1 MHNWLLYT
9 KIIITGG
16 VILGL
21 QLASSRIMTPFF
33 GVNIHIWASILSVTL
48 IALALGYKIGGI
60 LTNFWDKD
68 GRLLAFIT
76 AGAAASLWVTITC
89 WSYPFV
95 FSALT
100 GLDLI
105 LGSIVACFYMIF
117 IPLILLSALNP
128 ILVAVLQDNLE
139 AARQAGVANP
149 LGKEDASSNDY
160 GAGTVLFISTLG
172 SVLGVF
178 VVAYFMLPNI
188 TNYQTFV
195 ILSFVL
201 ALTTIMLHLILK
213 TGRQHGYNK
222 SLVFGILCATF
233 ALVTF
238 ASGGLEKQTFFAK
251 SVDSKGKELSWHTI
265 DHVPSFFDSFKVID
279 VHDKKGPH
287 SRFLMQ
293 DGLLQN
299 KFMISDNFPSLP
311 PNSSSSLY
319 TYILESLALATAKDP
334 KHALVLGAG
343 AGVVPMTFAERG
355 IEVDSV
361 DISREIVEV
370 SREHLW
376 FDPNRFNTNIN
387 LHYKDARIAAKEC
400 AMAGRSDSG
409 RDGKLYDIIIVD
421 LFRGDGI
428 PEHLV
433 TQEFFLDL
441 FACMT
446 PEGVIVMNSFTHEE
460 YDEAHHALLKT
471 IHSVFGEIYAVY
483 KTGQEG
489 FLSAYFM
496 GRKAKVIEGLGMD
509 LSSIPYYLRLKFHD
523 ALESATIYD
532 EWSTEIEDADI
543 ITDVSNNWRQ
553 LIQPVESAYR
563 KIVVKTAPWQVLMN

>member
-21 QLASSRIMTPFF
+21 ELASSRIMTPFF
-33 GVNIHIWASILSVTL
+33 GVSIHIWASILSVTL
-48 IALALGYKIGGI
+48 IGLALGYKIGGA
-60 LTNFWDKD
+60 LTNLWDQN
-68 GRLLAFIT
+68 GRLLAFMT
-76 AGAAASLWVTITC
+76 AGAMASLWVTITC

-100 GLDLI
+100 GLNLI
-105 LGSIVACFYMIF
+105 LGSIIACFFMIF
-117 IPLILLSALNP
+117 IPLIILSALNP
-128 ILVAVLQDNLE
+128 ILVAVLQDNF
-139 AARQAGVANP
+139 AQAKQAGAANP
-149 LGKEDASSNDY
+149 LGKDAANSNDY
-160 GAGTVLFISTLG
+160 GAGTVLFVSTLG

-178 VVAYFMLPNI
+178 IVAYFMFPNI
-188 TNYQTFV
+188 TNYQTV
-195 ILSFVL
+195 VVLSFVL
-201 ALTTIMLHLILK
+201 ALATIALHLLLNK
-213 TGRQHGYNK
+213 GACPGYKK
-222 SLVFGILCATF
+222 SLFFGVLCATL

-238 ASGGLEKQTFFAK
+238 ASGGLEKHTFVAK
-251 SVDSKGKELSWHTI
+251 SIDAQGKELSWHTLE
-265 DHVPSFFDSFKVID
+265 HVPSFFGGFKVID

-319 TYILESLALATAKDP
+319 TYILESIALASVEDP

-343 AGVVPMTFAERG
+343 AGVVPMTFAGHG

-361 DISREIVEV
+361 DISRKIVEI
-370 SREHLW
+370 SKRHLW
-376 FDPNRFNTNIN
+376 FDPNKFDTKIH

-400 AMAGRSDSG
+400 AAVSRGQGKSKT
-409 RDGKLYDIIIVD
+409 KLYDIVIVD

-433 TQEFFLDL
+433 TKEFFQDL
-441 FACMT
+441 FDCMS
-446 PEGVIVMNSFTHEE
+446 PQGVIVMNSFTHDD
-460 YDEAHHALLKT
+460 YDRAHHALLKT
-471 IHSVFGEIYAVY
+471 VHSVFGEIYAVY

-489 FLSAYFM
+489 FRSAYLM
-496 GRKAKVIEGLGMD
+496 GRKAQIIEGLSMD
-509 LSSIPYYLRLKFHD
+509 LASIPYYLRLKFHD

-532 EWSTEIEDADI
+532 QWSPELEDVEV
-543 ITDVSNNWRQ
+543 ITDVSNDWNQ
-553 LIQPVESAYR
+553 LIQPVEIAYR
-563 KIVVKTAPWQVLMN
+563 KIVVRTVPWQVLMN